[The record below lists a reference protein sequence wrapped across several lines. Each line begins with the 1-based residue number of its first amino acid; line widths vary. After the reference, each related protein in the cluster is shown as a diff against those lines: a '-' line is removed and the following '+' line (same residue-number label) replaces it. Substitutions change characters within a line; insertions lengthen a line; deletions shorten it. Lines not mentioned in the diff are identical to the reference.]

1 MLGIPQKYIPKYL
14 TKKDRATQKRNI
26 NRARRSYKK
35 HVYVDRPYLKSY
47 KRKESPHVV
56 TAKNIIK

>member
-26 NRARRSYKK
+26 SRARRSYKK
-35 HVYVDRPYLKSY
+35 HVYVDRPY
-47 KRKESPHVV
+47 
-56 TAKNIIK
+56 